1 MNFPQ
6 LYYKRI
12 IQYDLLNNFLFINQ
26 KKISKIKKITLN
38 FGYEKSNFKQL
49 IAGLV
54 ALEFISFKRGKLT
67 KSNQIN
73 ITLKIKKGT
82 PVGCKVVLRKNFMY
96 LFYLK
101 LLTSI
106 FFRTK
111 LSQGV
116 ALSQASQAVNS
127 ISFKIE
133 NPLLFSELENQY
145 QFFKSLPPLDITIT
159 TNSTSKNELFFL
171 LKSFK
176 FPCVAR

>member
-12 IQYDLLNNFLFINQ
+12 IRYDLLNNFLFINQ

-38 FGYEKSNFKQL
+38 FGYKKSNFKQL
-49 IAGLV
+49 IAGLL

-73 ITLKIKKGT
+73 IILKIKKGT

-101 LLTSI
+101 LNLQ
-106 FFRTK
+106 K
-111 LSQGV
+111 
-116 ALSQASQAVNS
+116 
-127 ISFKIE
+127 
-133 NPLLFSELENQY
+133 
-145 QFFKSLPPLDITIT
+145 KSM
-159 TNSTSKNELFFL
+159 F
-171 LKSFK
+171 
-176 FPCVAR
+176 